1 MNIKHGKY
9 PKRKSKNPYRRAQ
22 NLAGRY
28 QQNGTKFFG
37 VQEMDSRARCGG
49 FIPQNRDDF
58 SSLWVMRFR
67 GVVGMLLFFRRL
79 LSHARKII
87 QGAIPM
93 ADKKQT

>member
-1 MNIKHGKY
+1 MDNTPHRQR
-9 PKRKSKNPYRRAQ
+9 KRKSKNPYRRAQ

-37 VQEMDSRARCGG
+37 VQEMDTRARCGG
-49 FIPQNRDDF
+49 FIPQNRGDF

-79 LSHARKII
+79 LFHARKVV
-87 QGAIPM
+87 
-93 ADKKQT
+93 

>member
-1 MNIKHGKY
+1 
-9 PKRKSKNPYRRAQ
+9 
-22 NLAGRY
+22 
-28 QQNGTKFFG
+28 
-37 VQEMDSRARCGG
+37 MDSRARCGCL
-49 FIPQNRDDF
+49 IPQSRGDL

-67 GVVGMLLFFRRL
+67 GVVGMLLSFRRL